1 LSKREIQF
9 KDVLPGMHVKVV
21 RRTPESGPAM
31 AFTRKWKG
39 VVGHKTPD
47 SIVFKG
53 YYLPIYAD
61 HPEQITLY
69 QLEGPRMVDWYLIS
83 NLTTNDSFVRFWN
96 GNGWC
101 TSSSPSAHSTQDN
114 TPSHWKIVGPLV
126 LQEECN
132 D

>member
-1 LSKREIQF
+1 MSKREIQF

-69 QLEGPRMVDWYLIS
+69 RLESPRKVGWYLIT
-83 NLTTNDSFVRFWN
+83 NLTSNDSFTRFWN
-96 GNGWC
+96 GQIWC
-101 TSSSPSAHSTQDN
+101 QSPSSNFIQDY
-114 TPSHWKIVGPLV
+114 TPSHWKVIGPLV
-126 LQEECN
+126 LEEECN